1 MGDEGKT
8 REQLIA
14 ELVELR
20 REMAGSVREGG
31 IGEMLVEMGYITSS
45 QLQRAVQKQKES
57 DVLKHRRLA
66 EALVGLGFITRE
78 EKNKALAEQRRRL
91 SHSAQHVEDR
101 VEDEGKTKGQLIVE
115 LVELRRRVAEMGK
128 EIDEF
133 EESEIDYMRGVR
145 IGEILI
151 GMGYLTF
158 SQLHRTLRKQKESD
172 ILRHKRLGEIMV
184 EQGLITVEERDSAL
198 EEQRKR
204 LRA

>member
-1 MGDEGKT
+1 MEDEGKT

-20 REMAGSVREGG
+20 REIAGSAREGG
-31 IGEMLVEMGYITSS
+31 IGEMLMEMGYITSS
-45 QLQRAVQKQKES
+45 QLQRAIQKQKES

-66 EALVGLGFITRE
+66 EALLGLGFITRE

-91 SHSAQHVEDR
+91 SHSAQDVEDR
-101 VEDEGKTKGQLIVE
+101 MKDEGKTKGQLVVE
-115 LVELRRRVAEMGK
+115 LTELRRRVAEMGK

-133 EESEIDYMRGVR
+133 EESEIDYMRGAR

-198 EEQRKR
+198 EEQQKR